1 MVDREV
7 VTGKIAVIEHC
18 LDRITEVH
26 GARRAELLPA
36 DVEDITLHNL
46 QKAIQAA
53 IDLANHVVT
62 AEDYGP
68 PDSQAAVFT
77 LLEKRGIVDPAL
89 AVHLRKMVGF
99 RNIAVH
105 EYETVD
111 PAIVE
116 AIVQHHLGD
125 LRAFSRRILEVFG
138 LRDPA

>member
-7 VTGKIAVIEHC
+7 VTGKIAVIERC
-18 LDRITEVH
+18 LDRIAEVH
-26 GARRAELLPA
+26 GARRADLLPA

-46 QKAIQAA
+46 QKAVQAA

-77 LLEKRGIVDPAL
+77 LLEKRGIIDPQL
-89 AVHLRKMVGF
+89 AGHLRKMVGF

-111 PAIVE
+111 PVIVA
-116 AIVQHHLGD
+116 AIVQLHLGD
-125 LRAFSRRILEVFG
+125 LRAFGRRILEVFG
-138 LRDPA
+138 LQEG

>member
-18 LDRITEVH
+18 LDRISEVH
-26 GARRAELLPA
+26 GARRADLLPA

-46 QKAIQAA
+46 QKAVQAA

-77 LLEKRGIVDPAL
+77 LLEKRGIIDPQL
-89 AVHLRKMVGF
+89 AGNLRKMVGF

-111 PAIVE
+111 PVIVD
-116 AIVQHHLGD
+116 AIVQYHLGD
-125 LRAFSRRILEVFG
+125 LRIFSRRILEVFG
-138 LRDPA
+138 P

>member
-7 VTGKIAVIEHC
+7 VTGKIAVIERC
-18 LDRITEVH
+18 LDRIAEVH
-26 GARRAELLPA
+26 GARRASLLPA

-46 QKAIQAA
+46 QKAVQAA
-53 IDLANHVVT
+53 IDLANHVAT

-77 LLEKRGIVDPAL
+77 LLEKRGVIDPQL
-89 AVHLRKMVGF
+89 AGSLRKMVGF

-105 EYETVD
+105 EYETVN
-111 PAIVE
+111 PTIVE

-125 LRAFSRRILEVFG
+125 LRAFSRRILEIFS
-138 LRDPA
+138 L